1 MTLDQVKASPS
12 RRDHAKLNA
21 TTEADIRRQMI
32 EDGDNP
38 DDELQESDII
48 SPGFIRKRLSMSQP
62 VFARTIGVPVAILRN
77 WEQNRVQMDRAAI
90 TLIRILAREPK
101 AALRALRRDDA

>member
-1 MTLDQVKASPS
+1 MIVAGCDAAIIFQFVEASLD
-12 RRDHAKLNA
+12 
-21 TTEADIRRQMI
+21 
-32 EDGDNP
+32 
-38 DDELQESDII
+38 
-48 SPGFIRKRLSMSQP
+48 
-62 VFARTIGVPVAILRN
+62 PVAILRN